1 MGYKYQFTHTPYVL
15 RAKVTRAG
23 SLPLPELP
31 PYPLHI
37 IVVVG
42 GWWLVVG
49 GWWLWLV
56 VVVVV
61 LVVVV
66 VGGCGSCSLW
76 CVCGASAVRLCI
88 VVVVEDIVE
97 DVIVC
102 SAPAVPLRYA
112 GCTPAASLWYNGCL
126 QRDSCRLVAVKVGV
140 VVAVCS
146 AIAVDWLR

>member
-1 MGYKYQFTHTPYVL
+1 MGYKYQFPHTPYIL
-15 RAKVTRAG
+15 RTKVTRAG

-42 GWWLVVG
+42 SCSSGSGSSSGRW
-49 GWWLWLV
+49 V

-61 LVVVV
+61 V
-66 VGGCGSCSLW
+66 CGASAVHLRCI
-76 CVCGASAVRLCI
+76 CGASAVRLRI
-88 VVVVEDIVE
+88 VVFVEDIVE
-97 DVIVC
+97 DVVC
-102 SAPAVPLRYA
+102 GAPAVPLRYA
-112 GCTPAASLWYNGCL
+112 GGTPAASLWYNGCL
-126 QRDSCRLVAVKVGV
+126 QRTSCRLVAVKVGV